1 MFNNRSYLLGQCF
14 SVGPP
19 PACETTLLNKG
30 VVIWKFVEATSA
42 SYKRYRKN
50 MSSCTC
56 IHIYGFETTV
66 EQLAHL
72 TRNQWRLW
80 YADLI
85 AGLAGTLNTTPL
97 QRCRD
102 PDWEWRSGCESD
114 GVKLP
119 KSKLAGSL
127 AGRDFSLAVSA
138 SPLCWTSLVLVK
150 LVCRTGLASFDANSF
165 WFVARMAWEAKG
177 ETFLHCLAALYWL
190 TS

>member
-14 SVGPP
+14 GVGPP
-19 PACETTLLNKG
+19 PACETTFLNKSF
-30 VVIWKFVEATSA
+30 VVWKFMEATSA

-50 MSSCTC
+50 TSSCTC
-56 IHIYGFETTV
+56 IHIYP
-66 EQLAHL
+66 H
-72 TRNQWRLW
+72 
-80 YADLI
+80 
-85 AGLAGTLNTTPL
+85 TTPL
-97 QRCRD
+97 QWCRD

-114 GVKLP
+114 GVRLP

-127 AGRDFSLAVSA
+127 AAWNFSLAVSA